1 MFFPSS
7 ILMFLSRIIQIQ
19 TLGRILRTFLA
30 TFERKAELSHLQS
43 THFTFL
49 LTAAMVSTNRGPQRD
64 NGGVNNEHV
73 KGLRTRGE
81 NRDRYYLRRKQNP
94 VCGVLKTQ
102 SFRFT
107 NTTAIGQLQ
116 NYILYSSVLIL

>member
-1 MFFPSS
+1 
-7 ILMFLSRIIQIQ
+7 MFLSRIIQIQ

-43 THFTFL
+43 NHFTFL

-94 VCGVLKTQ
+94 VCGV
-102 SFRFT
+102 
-107 NTTAIGQLQ
+107 
-116 NYILYSSVLIL
+116 